1 MKKIIATV
9 LAMVMA
15 LALCTTAFADTTPT
29 AVTGTNAKTEVITNE
44 NTYVKVVDADAST
57 APIIK
62 DHYAKFAD
70 VDTADKLNTAAY
82 EVYVKSGSD
91 YKLADDATAAKYKT
105 GYYTVNLALYA
116 KAASVTCTDD
126 GYKVDL
132 YQDKDSNYY
141 AKKADVDAFND
152 ANPASAITTSGTK
165 YIGTNFDNAV
175 AYYTLDKAQD
185 VVAAGHAL
193 YKTSEVCGK
202 NDAIVYACAIC
213 GGKYIVKGSQHADDA
228 VSALVKISYAPVA
241 GDVKTVLNVKGI
253 DVNKAFTP
261 NVSTVMYTL
270 SAGTTTPSTGT
281 TNKPSPKTFDA
292 GIAMYVGMAL
302 TSVAGSAVVIGKKKE
317 F

>member
-15 LALCTTAFADTTPT
+15 LALCTVAFAAE
-29 AVTGTNAKTEVITNE
+29 AVTGNDAKTEVIANE
-44 NTYVKVVDADAST
+44 ETYVKVVDANTSAD
-57 APIIK
+57 PIIK
-62 DHYAKFAD
+62 DHYAKYAD
-70 VDTADKLNTAAY
+70 VSTADALNAANY

-91 YKLADDATAAKYKT
+91 YKLADDATAAKYKA

-141 AKKADVDAFND
+141 AKKADVDAFNN
-152 ANPASAITTSGTK
+152 ANPASAITTTGTK

-185 VVAAGHAL
+185 VIAAGHAL
-193 YKTSEVCGK
+193 YKTSEVWGK
-202 NDAIVYACAIC
+202 NDATVYACAIC

-261 NVSTVMYTL
+261 TTSTVMYTL
-270 SAGTTTPSTGT
+270 SAGKTTPSTDT
-281 TNKPSPKTFDA
+281 TKPSPKTFDA

>member
-15 LALCTTAFADTTPT
+15 LALCTTAFADTTFK
-29 AVTGTNAKTEVITNE
+29 VGD
-44 NTYVKVVDADAST
+44 YVKVGEVTASNSVAGHPAYYVKVT
-57 APIIK
+57 EE
-62 DHYAKFAD
+62 H
-70 VDTADKLNTAAY
+70 TAATVDKAKTDG
-82 EVYVKSGSD
+82 EVYLKSGDD
-91 YKLADDATAAKYKT
+91 YKMADEVTATKYT
-105 GYYTVNLALYA
+105 QGYFTVNVALYANA
-116 KAASVTCTDD
+116 KAASCSDD
-126 GYKVDL
+126 GYKVAL
-132 YQDKDSNYY
+132 YQDAAGDYY
-141 AKKADVDAFND
+141 AKMADVDAYNT
-152 ANPASAITTSGTK
+152 ANPTSKITATTVKVFLGAK
-165 YIGTNFDNAV
+165 FDDAV
-175 AYYTLDKAQD
+175 AYYKLTKDD
-185 VVAAGHAL
+185 VKSAGGHAL
-193 YKTSEVCGK
+193 YKTSEVWGK